1 MSTDKKPAGSSASN
15 NMNRQHSLT
24 DQVAE
29 FLAEQDF
36 PLFRSEEN
44 SFFGN
49 VTIEGGVDISLW
61 VDCKCSSTPLVRVS
75 GILPIAVPASL
86 QGEFVSV
93 LNAINQSI
101 LCGRFAMDPQ
111 DGRVSLE
118 NSAMIPDGEH
128 PRAQLRWLLFL
139 NEAIMRREAL
149 TLMRLATGALTER
162 DALSLIGIESGD
174 SPMQAESD
182 PERIRWN

>member
-1 MSTDKKPAGSSASN
+1 MD
-15 NMNRQHSLT
+15 RQHSLT

-29 FLAEQDF
+29 FLAEENF

-61 VDCKCSSTPLVRVS
+61 VDCKCSSTPLVCVS
-75 GILPIAVPASL
+75 GLLPIAIPAPL
-86 QGEFVSV
+86 QGEVVSV
-93 LNAINQSI
+93 LNTMNQSI
-101 LCGRFAMDPQ
+101 LCGRFAMDPK
-111 DGRVSLE
+111 DGRVILE

-139 NEAIMRREAL
+139 NETIMRRNAL
-149 TLMRLATGALTER
+149 TLMQLATGAITGRE
-162 DALSLIGIESGD
+162 ALALIMKGSDD
-174 SPMQAESD
+174 SEISVEPD

>member
-1 MSTDKKPAGSSASN
+1 
-15 NMNRQHSLT
+15 MNRQHSLT
-24 DQVAE
+24 DQVVE

-49 VTIEGGVDISLW
+49 TTIEGGVDITLW
-61 VDCKCSSTPLVRVS
+61 VDYKCSSTPLVRVC
-75 GILPIAVPASL
+75 GILPIAISSPL
-86 QGEFVSV
+86 QGEAMGV
-93 LNAINQSI
+93 LNAINQGV

-128 PRAQLRWLLFL
+128 PLAHLRWLLFL
-139 NEAIMRREAL
+139 NEAIMRRGAL
-149 TLMRLATGALTER
+149 TLMQLATGAPSGRE
-162 DALSLIGIESGD
+162 ALSLLGVESGH
-174 SPMQAESD
+174 SPMQPEPD